1 MHRRKRGGGV
11 SVMGRKKREKVN
23 PAIHLYVAEDKELRL
38 AELAE
43 LGCKNAWD
51 MVVTPE
57 ELLKMLLSCVE
68 EE

>member
-1 MHRRKRGGGV
+1 
-11 SVMGRKKREKVN
+11 MGRKKREKVN
-23 PAIHLYVAEDKELRL
+23 PAIHLYVAEDNEDKELRL

-68 EE
+68 ED

>member
-1 MHRRKRGGGV
+1 
-11 SVMGRKKREKVN
+11 MGRKKREKVN
-23 PAIHLYVAEDKELRL
+23 SAIHLYVTEDKELRL